1 MLPKGSR
8 LRANADFS
16 RVYKFGRRQESRNLR
31 LFYLPRGGKSTRIG
45 FVVSKKSTK
54 VGSAAGKIADR
65 NRVKRVLREEAR
77 LLLKNLPPGLDIV
90 MQAREGVVKLPA
102 EQIRGELR
110 QLLNN
115 LKFKMQNAK

>member
-16 RVYKFGRRQESRNLR
+16 RVYKLGRRQESPNLR
-31 LFYLPRGGKSTRIG
+31 LFYLPRGGKQTRAG

-54 VGSAAGKIADR
+54 VGAAAGKIADR

-77 LLLKNLPPGLDIV
+77 LLLPKLPPGFDIV
-90 MQAREGVVKLPA
+90 VQAREGVVKIPA
-102 EQIRGELR
+102 EEIRAELR
-110 QLLNN
+110 KIFQKSGLVKISN
-115 LKFKMQNAK
+115 